1 MGVRM
6 RHPVGLGTGPANLLL
21 LLLRVHAK
29 FRRRDTCPEHARSR
43 YAAVLDRQTAER
55 GPQIVDWQPE
65 IQERAQYHVAGGA
78 RKAVEVESLGHSAQY
93 M

>member
-1 MGVRM
+1 MAVRM
-6 RHPVGLGTGPANLLL
+6 RAHTGLRPGPAARLLF
-21 LLLRVHAK
+21 RMHAK
-29 FRRRDTCPEHARSR
+29 LRRRDARPQDARSR